1 MAWAAF
7 ASASAAPSRLPP
19 FGRKPQEPAGAP
31 SPRGSG
37 ARRSRR
43 GSRGAPGSAA
53 PARAPLRQPACPCR
67 SSLQSRG
74 RLWAAWR
81 AASRPRAPQC
91 QDGCNGPRLPPTMH
105 VSSQAPSQ
113 DCREPFHALR
123 RRCTRSE
130 KSALPFLGK
139 DGPCPSSV
147 ASRLA
152 KSRCAIS
159 SHAPFQSRTMPSP
172 QAAQQDSQER
182 AAATLLTGVL
192 PRISVRA
199 SLEMPPKSVAVIAS
213 VKNAAT
219 SSLPSSKDCLSSA
232 R

>member
-1 MAWAAF
+1 MFPSVPFSQGWWGAQKQAGIPRRSWICRARASSLETAGLPLPIILAISRTPLCYLASSITSSRSSMPRWLQWPTASSCDACVF
-7 ASASAAPSRLPP
+7 ASTIAGLPWVISRV
-19 FGRKPQEPAGAP
+19 QEALH
-31 SPRGSG
+31 SE
-37 ARRSRR
+37 RRS
-43 GSRGAPGSAA
+43 
-53 PARAPLRQPACPCR
+53 
-67 SSLQSRG
+67 
-74 RLWAAWR
+74 
-81 AASRPRAPQC
+81 
-91 QDGCNGPRLPPTMH
+91 
-105 VSSQAPSQ
+105 
-113 DCREPFHALR
+113 AL
-123 RRCTRSE
+123 
-130 KSALPFLGK
+130 LFLGK

-147 ASRLA
+147 ASGLA

-199 SLEMPPKSVAVIAS
+199 SLKMPPKSVAVIAS